1 MVCSGEVEASAIDSH
16 VLALVMRDDPALVSR
31 LRVID
36 TLGPSPIQPI
46 VVRASLSTSLKSD
59 LKQALLEMGSNPAA
73 RSQLDHA
80 LVEKFEPVSDSSY
93 DAIRR
98 MRAAAEAA
106 AFLTIR

>member
-16 VLALVMRDDPALVSR
+16 VLALVMRDNPALACR
-31 LRVID
+31 LRIID

-46 VVRASLSTSLKSD
+46 VARENLSASLKCD
-59 LKQALLEMGSNPAA
+59 LRQALLEMGSNPAA
-73 RSQLDHA
+73 RSRLDYA
-80 LVEKFEPVSDSSY
+80 LVERFEPVSDSSY